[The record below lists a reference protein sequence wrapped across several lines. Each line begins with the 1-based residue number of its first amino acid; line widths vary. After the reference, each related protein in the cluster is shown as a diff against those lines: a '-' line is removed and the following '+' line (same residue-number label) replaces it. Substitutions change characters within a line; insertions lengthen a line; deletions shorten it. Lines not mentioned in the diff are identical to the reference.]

1 MRHLITLEDISRLAR
16 ACNAD
21 RSIAASLIAEAERQD
36 IKPKIGDAL
45 FIAITQDDTPAGY
58 DTLLDGGEWAQSDGT
73 ARWLTGLRTAAAYY
87 AYARIIRDGNIQ
99 STRYG
104 AVVKTEDNSADAE
117 RSERMRQYR
126 EAFAA
131 ADGYMTEV
139 LDYLRQNACMFPEY
153 QTKTFKANRTI
164 IRTLDGC
171 QQRRK
176 SRYSDNTP
184 TVIAGQQGPKG
195 DQGETGPQ
203 GPKGDQGETG
213 PQGPKGDTGDAFTY
227 ADFTPEQLKEL
238 TGPQGPKGDQGE
250 TGAQGPQGDQ
260 GETGPQGD
268 QGETGPQGP
277 KGDPGDT
284 GPQGPKGDPGDT
296 GPQGPKGDPGETG
309 PQGPKGD
316 PGETGSQGPKGDQGE
331 TGPQGPQGPKG
342 DPGDT
347 GPQGPKGDP
356 GDTGPQ
362 GPKGDPGD
370 TGPQGPK
377 GDPGDTGP
385 QGPKGDQGE
394 TGPQGPKGAKGEDG
408 KAFTISGYYE
418 SLSALQA
425 AVATPEDG
433 VAYGVGTAAP
443 YDIYVWDAV
452 GKQWVNNGA
461 IQGPKGDTGDP
472 GPQGEPG
479 YTPVKGTD
487 YFTEADKQEI
497 EQAAAALVDVP
508 KASNATPRVEGTAS
522 AGSQNTFSR
531 SDHVH
536 PKREVY
542 EHQIRPSSVG
552 LQGGVTLI
560 DAAKGAPFRANRGE
574 LCSAAGITVDYS
586 RDAGITWATYE
597 LSDSY
602 KKSLLSSQGSPGI
615 YIGGPELCKDYTKAL
630 VRVTLCGYKMGLYIN
645 LRRILIN
652 ISTFG
657 AQNCKVVLEY
667 SKQDAPDEYIEKQEF
682 IINGWS
688 GWNSIPVASIQF
700 GSDLP
705 GRYYNLRLTFS
716 IGGVSPN
723 IQYSSRLMISAILLY
738 GTEAWTTPNFISK
751 YDHLYSW
758 DMEGNAQFPADV
770 QATKFVGNGSQ
781 LTGIVTAVNGKTGVV
796 TIESLKGDQGETG
809 PQGPKGDQGET
820 GPQGPKGDQGETGPQ
835 GPKGDQGE
843 TGPQGPKGD
852 PGTTG
857 DKGAQGK
864 SAYDLWLEAGNVGTK
879 ADFLLSLKGNPGETG
894 PQGPKGDPGDTG
906 PQGPKGDPG
915 DTGPQGPKGPK
926 GDPGETGPQGPKG
939 DPGETGPQGLKGDPG
954 EAGPQGLKG
963 DPGETGPQGPKGDPG
978 EAGPQG
984 PKGDPGD
991 TGPQGPK
998 GDPGDPGIETYDI
1011 GWLLNLIATSGS
1023 GIVTL
1028 TAEQFNEVKAAVD
1041 AGKIFVAYRNVYS
1054 SGISIDGGNTSI
1066 VLATLSGGG
1075 TVTTLFVIS
1084 RNGTYNASLR
1094 AEQIATQNDLSGFA
1108 KASDVPKKTSQL
1120 TNDSGFLTEHQSLDG
1135 YARKREV
1142 VKTIPSTIG
1151 YGTSEVADTPSIE
1164 LAADKFHII
1173 GRCTGLTLTLP
1184 AGADMDGQEYCCQFY
1199 VANSQYTLTVP
1210 ADVRWQNGEV
1220 PTFEGNTCCQLVIV
1234 NNCATIGVFKAS
1246 S

>member
-1 MRHLITLEDISRLAR
+1 M
-16 ACNAD
+16 
-21 RSIAASLIAEAERQD
+21 
-36 IKPKIGDAL
+36 
-45 FIAITQDDTPAGY
+45 
-58 DTLLDGGEWAQSDGT
+58 
-73 ARWLTGLRTAAAYY
+73 
-87 AYARIIRDGNIQ
+87 
-99 STRYG
+99 
-104 AVVKTEDNSADAE
+104 
-117 RSERMRQYR
+117 
-126 EAFAA
+126 
-131 ADGYMTEV
+131 
-139 LDYLRQNACMFPEY
+139 
-153 QTKTFKANRTI
+153 
-164 IRTLDGC
+164 
-171 QQRRK
+171 
-176 SRYSDNTP
+176 
-184 TVIAGQQGPKG
+184 
-195 DQGETGPQ
+195 
-203 GPKGDQGETG
+203 
-213 PQGPKGDTGDAFTY
+213 
-227 ADFTPEQLKEL
+227 
-238 TGPQGPKGDQGE
+238 
-250 TGAQGPQGDQ
+250 
-260 GETGPQGD
+260 
-268 QGETGPQGP
+268 
-277 KGDPGDT
+277 
-284 GPQGPKGDPGDT
+284 
-296 GPQGPKGDPGETG
+296 
-309 PQGPKGD
+309 
-316 PGETGSQGPKGDQGE
+316 
-331 TGPQGPQGPKG
+331 
-342 DPGDT
+342 
-347 GPQGPKGDP
+347 
-356 GDTGPQ
+356 
-362 GPKGDPGD
+362 
-370 TGPQGPK
+370 
-377 GDPGDTGP
+377 
-385 QGPKGDQGE
+385 
-394 TGPQGPKGAKGEDG
+394 
-408 KAFTISGYYE
+408 
-418 SLSALQA
+418 QA

-508 KASNATPRVEGTAS
+508 KASNATPKMDGKAS

-536 PKREVY
+536 PTRDVY
-542 EHQIRPSSVG
+542 ENKIRPSSAG
-552 LQGGVTLI
+552 LYGNVTLI
-560 DAAKGAPFRANRGE
+560 DAAKGVPFRANRGE

-615 YIGGPELCKDYTKAL
+615 YIGGPELCEDYTKAL

-645 LRRILIN
+645 LSRILIN

-682 IINGWS
+682 IISGWS
-688 GWNSIPVASIQF
+688 GWNSIPVASKDF
-700 GSDLP
+700 GSNLP

-723 IQYSSRLMISAILLY
+723 TQYSSRLMISAILLY
-738 GTEAWTTPNFISK
+738 GTNAWATPSFISK

-758 DMEGNAQFPADV
+758 DMEGNAQFPAGV

-781 LTGIVTAVNGKTGVV
+781 LTGIVTSVNGKTGVV
-796 TIESLKGDQGETG
+796 TIESLKGDTGETG
-809 PQGPKGDQGET
+809 PQGPKGDT
-820 GPQGPKGDQGETGPQ
+820 
-835 GPKGDQGE
+835 GE

-852 PGTTG
+852 PGDTG

-864 SAYDLWLEAGNVGTK
+864 SAYDLWLEAGNVGTE

-915 DTGPQGPKGPK
+915 ETGPQGPK

-939 DPGETGPQGLKGDPG
+939 DPGDPG
-954 EAGPQGLKG
+954 M
-963 DPGETGPQGPKGDPG
+963 
-978 EAGPQG
+978 
-984 PKGDPGD
+984 
-991 TGPQGPK
+991 
-998 GDPGDPGIETYDI
+998 ETYDI
-1011 GWLLNLIATSGS
+1011 GWLMNLISASGGS
-1023 GIVTL
+1023 MATL
-1028 TAEQFNEVKAAVD
+1028 TAEQFNEVKAATD
-1041 AGKIFVAYRNVYS
+1041 AGKTFMAYGNVYS
-1054 SGISIDGGNTSI
+1054 STTTTNEGNSYI
-1066 VLATLSGGG
+1066 VLATLSSSY
-1075 TVTTLFVIS
+1075 VITLVVS
-1084 RNGTYNASLR
+1084 SLNGTYKAGLR
-1094 AEQIATQNDLSGFA
+1094 VEQIVTQDDLTGFA
-1108 KASDVPKKTSQL
+1108 KASDVPTKTSQL

-1135 YARKREV
+1135 YVRKREV
-1142 VKTIPSTIG
+1142 VKTLPNTIG
-1151 YGTSEVADTPSIE
+1151 YGTSDVADTPSIE

>member
-250 TGAQGPQGDQ
+250 TGPQGPQGDQ
-260 GETGPQGD
+260 GETGPKGDPGETGPQGPQGD
-268 QGETGPQGP
+268 QGETGP
-277 KGDPGDT
+277 KGDQGET
-284 GPQGPKGDPGDT
+284 GS
-296 GPQGPKGDPGETG
+296 QGPKGDPGETG

-316 PGETGSQGPKGDQGE
+316 QGETGPQGPKGDQGE
-331 TGPQGPQGPKG
+331 
-342 DPGDT
+342 
-347 GPQGPKGDP
+347 
-356 GDTGPQ
+356 
-362 GPKGDPGD
+362 
-370 TGPQGPK
+370 
-377 GDPGDTGP
+377 TGP

-408 KAFTISGYYE
+408 KAFTILGYYE

-433 VAYGVGTAAP
+433 VAYGVGAAAP

-452 GKQWVNNGA
+452 GKQWVNNGT

-479 YTPVKGTD
+479 YTPVKGKD

-508 KASNATPRVEGTAS
+508 KASNATPKMDGTAS
-522 AGSQNTFSR
+522 AGSLNTFSR

-536 PKREVY
+536 PMRDVY
-542 EHQIRPSSVG
+542 ENQIRPSMSG
-552 LQGGVTLI
+552 LKGSVTLI

-615 YIGGPELCKDYTKAL
+615 YIGGPELCEDYTKAL
-630 VRVTLCGYKMGLYIN
+630 VRVTLCAAKMGLYIS
-645 LRRILIN
+645 LSRILIN

-667 SKQDAPDEYIEKQEF
+667 SEQEAPDEYIEKQEF
-682 IINGWS
+682 RLDGWS
-688 GWNSIPVASIQF
+688 GWNSIPGVSKYF
-700 GSDLP
+700 GSNLP

-716 IGGVSPN
+716 IGGASLN
-723 IQYSSRLMISAILLY
+723 IHDSSRLMISAILLY
-738 GTEAWTTPNFISK
+738 GTNAWTTPSFISK

-781 LTGIVTAVNGKTGVV
+781 LTGIVTSVNGKTGVV

-809 PQGPKGDQGET
+809 PQGPKGDPGEA
-820 GPQGPKGDQGETGPQ
+820 
-835 GPKGDQGE
+835 
-843 TGPQGPKGD
+843 GPQGPKGD
-852 PGTTG
+852 PGDTG

-864 SAYDLWLEAGNVGTK
+864 SAYDLWLEAGNVGTE

-915 DTGPQGPKGPK
+915 DTGPQGPQGPK

-954 EAGPQGLKG
+954 ETGPQGLKG

>member
-296 GPQGPKGDPGETG
+296 GPK
-309 PQGPKGD
+309 
-316 PGETGSQGPKGDQGE
+316 
-331 TGPQGPQGPKG
+331 
-342 DPGDT
+342 
-347 GPQGPKGDP
+347 GPKGDP

-508 KASNATPRVEGTAS
+508 KASNATPKMDGTAS

-536 PKREVY
+536 PRQDVY
-542 EHQIRPSSVG
+542 ENQIRPSIFG
-552 LQGGVTLI
+552 LQGSVTLI

-615 YIGGPELCKDYTKAL
+615 YIGGPELCEDYTKAL

-645 LRRILIN
+645 LSRILIN
-652 ISTFG
+652 ISTFR

-667 SKQDAPDEYIEKQEF
+667 SKQEAPDEYIEKREF
-682 IINGWS
+682 NINGWS
-688 GWNSIPVASIQF
+688 GWNSIPVESRQF
-700 GSDLP
+700 GSNLP
-705 GRYYNLRLTFS
+705 GRYYNLRLTFF

-723 IQYSSRLMISAILLY
+723 INFSSRLQINAILLY
-738 GTEAWTTPNFISK
+738 GTEVWEAPSFISK

-758 DMEGNAQFPADV
+758 DMEGNAQFPANV
-770 QATKFVGNGSQ
+770 QAPRFVGDGSQ
-781 LTGIVTAVNGKTGVV
+781 LTGIVTSVNGKTGVV
-796 TIESLKGDQGETG
+796 TIESLKGDPGETG
-809 PQGPKGDQGET
+809 PQGPKGDTGET
-820 GPQGPKGDQGETGPQ
+820 GPQGPKGDTGETGPQ
-835 GPKGDQGE
+835 GPKGDTGE

-852 PGTTG
+852 TG
-857 DKGAQGK
+857 ETGPQGPKGDTGETGPQGP
-864 SAYDLWLEAGNVGTK
+864 
-879 ADFLLSLKGNPGETG
+879 KGDTGETGPQGPKGDTGETGPQGPKGDTGETGPQGPKGDTGETGPQGPKGDTGETG

-906 PQGPKGDPG
+906 PQGP
-915 DTGPQGPKGPK
+915 QGPKGYP
-926 GDPGETGPQGPKG
+926 GDPGEP
-939 DPGETGPQGLKGDPG
+939 
-954 EAGPQGLKG
+954 
-963 DPGETGPQGPKGDPG
+963 
-978 EAGPQG
+978 GPQG

-1023 GIVTL
+1023 SIVTL

-1151 YGTSEVADTPSIE
+1151 YGTSDVADTPSIE